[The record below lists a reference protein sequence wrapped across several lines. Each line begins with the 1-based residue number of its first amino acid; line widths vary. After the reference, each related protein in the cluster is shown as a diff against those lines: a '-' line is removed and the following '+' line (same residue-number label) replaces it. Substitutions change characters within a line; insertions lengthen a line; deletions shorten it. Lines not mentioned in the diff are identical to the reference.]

1 MIDYFG
7 LAMET
12 RPVRSRPNPSKD
24 TIRTKTIWTVIGA
37 AIVAFG
43 VFVVLI
49 LREPAPIPGLQL
61 YGRQLRGHHNN
72 TTTIET
78 GVLPP
83 VGGVHHNTWQNC
95 GIYEESIEPEN
106 AIHSMEHGAVW
117 ITYQPDLP
125 PAQLELLQDRVRGEP
140 YLLLSP
146 FPGQR
151 SPVVLTAWAVQLEVE
166 SVDDERVE
174 LFIRRYRLGPTTP
187 ERGNACG
194 SGGVGNPIP

>member
-1 MIDYFG
+1 
-7 LAMET
+7 MET
-12 RPVRSRPNPSKD
+12 RSVRSRPNPSQD
-24 TIRTKTIWTVIGA
+24 TIRTKTIWTAVGA
-37 AIVAFG
+37 AIIAFG
-43 VFVVLI
+43 VLVVLI
-49 LREPAPIPGLQL
+49 LRKPAPIPGLQL

-72 TTTIET
+72 IAIET
-78 GVLPP
+78 GDLPP
-83 VGGVHHNTWQNC
+83 VGGVHHDTWQNC
-95 GIYEESIEPEN
+95 GIYNEPVEPEN

-125 PAQLELLQDRVRGEP
+125 LAQIEQLQDRVRDEQ

-166 SVDDERVE
+166 SAADERVE

-194 SGGVGNPIP
+194 SGGVGSPIP

>member
-1 MIDYFG
+1 
-7 LAMET
+7 MET
-12 RPVRSRPNPSKD
+12 RSVRSRPNPSQD
-24 TIRTKTIWTVIGA
+24 TIRTKTIWTAVGA

-43 VFVVLI
+43 VLVVLI
-49 LREPAPIPGLQL
+49 LRKPAPIPGLQL

-72 TTTIET
+72 VTIET
-78 GVLPP
+78 GDLPP
-83 VGGVHHNTWQNC
+83 VGGVHHDTWQNC
-95 GIYEESIEPEN
+95 GIYNEPVEPEN

-117 ITYQPDLP
+117 ITYQADLP
-125 PAQLELLQDRVRGEP
+125 LAQIEQLQHRVRDEQ

-146 FPGQR
+146 FPEQR

-166 SVDDERVE
+166 SAADERVE

-194 SGGVGNPIP
+194 SGGVGSPIP